1 MTQSSSWR
9 MRAEDMVIADGWSRT
24 GGPGKAIARLFLF
37 RVSGWEEGGKG
48 GGEMSGEG
56 WVLLMKIGRT
66 GATKES

>member
-1 MTQSSSWR
+1 M
-9 MRAEDMVIADGWSRT
+9 A
-24 GGPGKAIARLFLF
+24 GPGMEGLVRRLFVLFLF

-66 GATKES
+66 DATKES